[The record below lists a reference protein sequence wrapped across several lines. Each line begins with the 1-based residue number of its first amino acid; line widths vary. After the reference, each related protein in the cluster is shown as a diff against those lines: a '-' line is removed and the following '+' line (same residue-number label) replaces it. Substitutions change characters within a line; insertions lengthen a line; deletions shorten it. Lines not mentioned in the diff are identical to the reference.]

1 MKTFKDNE
9 GMEWRV
15 SINTTTVK
23 RVRDLLQVDLMSFVT
38 DKDLIANLVNNPILL
53 VDIIYVLC
61 KTQADERKIT
71 DEKFGEAM
79 AGDAIA
85 LATEAMLDELV
96 NFSPNAAKRKALQTA
111 FARMK
116 ELDSIA
122 TAKVQKALDDPNFIA
137 NIERQMSGD

>member
-9 GMEWRV
+9 GREWCV
-15 SINTTTVK
+15 AINSTTVK
-23 RVRDLLQVDLMSFVT
+23 RVRDLLKVDLMSIVN
-38 DKDLIANLVNNPILL
+38 DKEFIASLVNDPILL

-61 KTQADERKIT
+61 KSQADDRKIS

-96 NFSPNAAKRKALQTA
+96 NFSPSAAKRKVLQTA
-111 FARMK
+111 FSRMK
-116 ELDSIA
+116 ELDSLA
-122 TAKVQKALDDPNFIA
+122 TAKVQKALDDPQFIA
-137 NIERQMSGD
+137 NIERQMSGG